1 MSITQQYL
9 LDSYRAHVIG
19 EPEPPAPG
27 RHDLDVVRELR
38 DYRRFRAVVAERPA
52 HGRLLRALRRR
63 LHAAQRLLRPRAL

>member
-9 LDSYRAHVIG
+9 LDSYRARVLG

-27 RHDLDVVRELR
+27 RHDADTMREVR

-52 HGRLLRALRRR
+52 QGRVRYALRRW
-63 LHAAQRLLRPRAL
+63 LHPRAL